1 MGEGSCSQQGALVNA
16 ADLFKRA
23 RDWWQD
29 QVIPGWLVSLVVHT
43 IFLFVMMTLTI
54 SPKPKPAEAS
64 LESQLTE
71 IPEDIP
77 LEEIPLE
84 PMPLE
89 PPEMPEVEQ
98 PDTPATS
105 AVAPTAPEVAPP
117 APLAPVD
124 LPPLDNIAAALEGP
138 GPSGLAAKGPG
149 STFAGRG
156 EGLRRAMLGSQGG
169 TKFTE
174 IAVQAG
180 LDWLVRH
187 QYPDGH
193 WSLDH
198 RRRCRGEA
206 CPGAGNVRSDMAAT
220 ALGVLPFLAA
230 NYTHRSGPHRAVVGR
245 ALTWILQHQQPNGL
259 FQVKGH
265 AQPMYTHG
273 LATIAVSEAYALT
286 RDPRLGAAA
295 QKAINFLASVQNA
308 LGGWRYSPNSQD
320 ADTSVVGW
328 QAMGIKSGQMG
339 GLQVPARTLLGIQ
352 RYLQAASSGEHGG
365 LFGYTPGSRPTP
377 SMTAV
382 GLLCLQYFGA
392 RRSDPAIVE
401 GIDYLMKNLPNP
413 QSQRRDSYYWYY
425 ATQVVHNF
433 QGPQWDRWN
442 RLMRRI
448 WVRTQNRDRKS
459 CQFGSWDPSNDRWGD
474 AGGRHFVTTVGLLTL
489 EVYYRY
495 LPLYGVMEE
504 EPERPSPGEQARK
517 DAEEPDKDG
526 GTDAG
531 RKNARKRK
539 NSR

>member
-1 MGEGSCSQQGALVNA
+1 MNA

-339 GLQVPARTLLGIQ
+339 GLQVPAKTLLGIQ

-459 CQFGSWDPSNDRWGD
+459 CQFGSWDPKNDRWGD